1 MGVLPRVNRQLL
13 FQGKAAR
20 LPLNGKKVREIYL
33 PDPEWTFLERSGVK
47 SLKWAQSE
55 LHTPKRI
62 HYR

>member
-47 SLKWAQSE
+47 SLTE
-55 LHTPKRI
+55 PRI
-62 HYR
+62 M